1 MKAFRSTWAAALLIC
16 AATSAAY
23 AQSDISPG
31 EILKS
36 LTGGGQA
43 AKAAGID
50 IAAARAEIQNRIKN
64 ERGENAADPPPI
76 LQGLATLP
84 NLTLLIDFDFDSDRI
99 KPSSYHTLA
108 RIADALHHP
117 LLMSYAFVVVGHTD
131 AAGSRQYNFALSER
145 RVAAVIEALTT
156 TFRVD
161 PAQLVGLG
169 VGEEQLRDPAKPE
182 DAGNR
187 RVQFINLGPR

>member
-1 MKAFRSTWAAALLIC
+1 MKAFRWVSAALLMWVG
-16 AATSAAY
+16 TSAAH

-36 LTGGGQA
+36 LTGTGQA
-43 AKAAGID
+43 AQAAGID

-64 ERGENAADPPPI
+64 ERGENAASPPPI
-76 LQGLATLP
+76 LQGLASLP
-84 NLTLLIDFDFDSDRI
+84 NLTLLIEFDFDSDRI

-131 AAGSRQYNFALSER
+131 AAGSRQYNFDLSER
-145 RVAAVIEALTT
+145 RVAAVVDALTT

-161 PAQLVGLG
+161 AGQLVGLG
-169 VGEEQLRDPAKPE
+169 VGEEQLREPSRPK
-182 DAGNR
+182 DASNR

>member
-1 MKAFRSTWAAALLIC
+1 MKAFRC
-16 AATSAAY
+16 ASAAFLMWVATTAAH

-36 LTGGGQA
+36 LAGTGKA
-43 AKAAGID
+43 AQTAGID

-64 ERGENAADPPPI
+64 ERGENAASPPPI
-76 LQGLATLP
+76 LQALATLP
-84 NLTLLIDFDFDSDRI
+84 NLTLLIEFDYDSDRV

-117 LLMSYAFVVVGHTD
+117 LLMSYAFAVVGHTD
-131 AAGSRQYNFALSER
+131 AAGSRQYNFDLSER
-145 RVAAVIEALTT
+145 RVAAVVDALTT

-161 PAQLVGLG
+161 PGQLVGLG
-169 VGEEQLRDPAKPE
+169 VGEEQLREPSRPK
-182 DAGNR
+182 DASNR
-187 RVQFINLGPR
+187 RVQFINIGPR

>member
-16 AATSAAY
+16 AATSAAH
-23 AQSDISPG
+23 AQSDVSPG
-31 EILKS
+31 EILKD
-36 LTGGGQA
+36 LAGTG
-43 AKAAGID
+43 KAAQSTGID

-84 NLTLLIDFDFDSDRI
+84 NLTLLIDFDYDSDRI

-117 LLMSYAFVVVGHTD
+117 LLMSYAFAVVGHTD
-131 AAGSRQYNFALSER
+131 AAGSRQYNFDLSER
-145 RVAAVIEALTT
+145 RVAAVVDALTT

-161 PAQLVGLG
+161 PGQLVGLG
-169 VGEEQLRDPAKPE
+169 VGEEMLRNPANPK
-182 DAGNR
+182 DASNR
-187 RVQFINLGPR
+187 RVQFINIGPR